1 MDKLVI
7 SSHGNVESGKEFINS
22 LEKSQFNFC
31 LVISYTETSE
41 IPGITIAGADKEFL
55 KFTSP
60 ADAEFLR
67 HGSCKCIDSIP
78 MSPDGK
84 PTPALLTKVA
94 LDSAKIP
101 HFVVNAGSKISP
113 DIPHFDSQLEFGKNI
128 SESTALSPEKVS
140 EAVEFGKIIGKSI
153 CRPNE
158 CLVIG
163 ESIPGGTT
171 TALAVLNGF
180 GINTSVSSSMPSN
193 PIEIKNQAVDKAL
206 KRLESDDP
214 INVISELGDP
224 MIPVVAGIL
233 SESSKITHV
242 ILAGG
247 TQMTAVLAF
256 AKRIGYNQQNIAVGC
271 TSYIIDDVDAK
282 FLETIKQIDD
292 IPVLSVDP
300 LLSQSKFLGLKSYSE
315 GFVKEGAGA
324 GGCMI
329 ASLLKTRMTSDKLLE
344 LIEKEYERISNLK
357 LA

>member
-1 MDKLVI
+1 MVI
-7 SSHGNVESGKEFINS
+7 SSHGNIQSAKEFINS

-67 HGSCKCIDSIP
+67 HGHCKCIDTIP

-101 HFVVNAGSKISP
+101 HFIINAGSKIYP

-128 SESTALSPEKVS
+128 SESTALSPEKVA
-140 EAVEFGKIIGKSI
+140 EGIEFGKIIGKSI
-153 CRPNE
+153 CKPNE

-171 TALAVLNGF
+171 TALAVLKGF
-180 GINTSVSSSMPSN
+180 GINTSVSSSMPNN
-193 PIEIKNQAVDKAL
+193 PIEIKNQTVDNAL
-206 KRLESDDP
+206 KRLKSDDP
-214 INVISELGDP
+214 INIISELGDP
-224 MIPVVAGIL
+224 MIAVVAGIL
-233 SESSKITHV
+233 SESSKITRV

-256 AKRIGYNQQNIAVGC
+256 AKRIGYNKQNIAVGC

-282 FLETIKQIDD
+282 FLETIKQIDN

-300 LLSQSKFLGLKSYSE
+300 LLSQSKFPGLKSYSE

-329 ASLLKTRMTSDKLLE
+329 ASLLKTRMTSEKLLE
-344 LIEKEYERISNLK
+344 LIEKEYQKISEMKSN
-357 LA
+357 

>member
-7 SSHGNVESGKEFINS
+7 SSHGNVECAKEFINS

-67 HGSCKCIDSIP
+67 HGHCKCIDTIP

-101 HFVVNAGSKISP
+101 HFIINAGSKISP
-113 DIPHFDSQLEFGKNI
+113 NIPHFDSQLEFGKNI

-140 EAVEFGKIIGKSI
+140 EAVEFGKIIGKLI

-180 GINTSVSSSMPSN
+180 GINTSVSSSMPNN

-300 LLSQSKFLGLKSYSE
+300 LLSQSKFPGLKSYSK

>member
-7 SSHGNVESGKEFINS
+7 SSHGNVECAKEFINS

-67 HGSCKCIDSIP
+67 HGHCKCIDTIP

-101 HFVVNAGSKISP
+101 HFIINAGSKISP
-113 DIPHFDSQLEFGKNI
+113 NIPHFDSQLEFGKNI

-180 GINTSVSSSMPSN
+180 GINTSVSSSMPNN

-233 SESSKITHV
+233 SESSKITHI

-300 LLSQSKFLGLKSYSE
+300 LLSQSKFPGLKSYSE

>member
-1 MDKLVI
+1 MDKLSIVC
-7 SSHGNVESGKEFINS
+7 HG
-22 LEKSQFNFC
+22 EKFLRTLSKKRFTFG
-31 LVISYTETSE
+31 LITSYSETCE

-67 HGSCKCIDSIP
+67 HGHCKCIDTIP

-113 DIPHFDSQLEFGKNI
+113 DTSHFDSQLEFGKNI
-128 SESTALSPEKVS
+128 SESKALSPEKVS
-140 EAVEFGKIIGKSI
+140 KAVEFGKIIGRSI
-153 CRPNE
+153 SQPNQ
-158 CLVIG
+158 CLIIG

-171 TALAVLNGF
+171 TALAVLKGF
-180 GINTSVSSSMPSN
+180 GINTSVSSSMPKN
-193 PIEIKNQAVDKAL
+193 PIEIKNQTVSNAL
-206 KRLESDDP
+206 KRLKSDDP

-233 SESSKITHV
+233 SESSKITRV

-256 AKRIGYNQQNIAVGC
+256 AKRIGYNKQNTAIGC
-271 TSYIIDDVDAK
+271 TSYILDDDDAK
-282 FLETIKQIDD
+282 FLETVKQIDD
-292 IPVLSVDP
+292 IPVISVNP
-300 LLSQSKFLGLKSYSE
+300 LLSESKFAGLRSYSE

-329 ASLLKTRMTSDKLLE
+329 ASLLKSRMTSEKLLE
-344 LIEKEYERISNLK
+344 LIEKEYQRISEMKSN
-357 LA
+357 

>member
-7 SSHGNVESGKEFINS
+7 SSHGNVECAKEFINS
-22 LEKSQFNFC
+22 LEKTQFNFC

-67 HGSCKCIDSIP
+67 HGHCKCIDTIP

-101 HFVVNAGSKISP
+101 HFIINAGSKISP
-113 DIPHFDSQLEFGKNI
+113 NIPHFDSQLEFGKNI

-180 GINTSVSSSMPSN
+180 GINTSVSSSMPNN

-233 SESSKITHV
+233 SESSKITRV

-300 LLSQSKFLGLKSYSE
+300 LLSQSKFPGLKSYSE

>member
-7 SSHGNVESGKEFINS
+7 SSHGNVECAKEFINS

-67 HGSCKCIDSIP
+67 HGHCKCIDTIP

-101 HFVVNAGSKISP
+101 HFIINAGSKISP
-113 DIPHFDSQLEFGKNI
+113 NIPHFDSQLEFGKNI

-171 TALAVLNGF
+171 TALAVLKGF
-180 GINTSVSSSMPSN
+180 GINTSVSSSMPNN

-300 LLSQSKFLGLKSYSE
+300 LLSQSKFPGLKSYSE

>member
-1 MDKLVI
+1 MVI
-7 SSHGNVESGKEFINS
+7 SSHGNIESAKEFTNS
-22 LEKSQFNFC
+22 LEKSQFTFC

-41 IPGITIAGADKEFL
+41 IPGITIAGADKECL

-67 HGSCKCIDSIP
+67 HGHCKCIDTIP

-101 HFVVNAGSKISP
+101 HFIINAGSKISP

-171 TALAVLNGF
+171 TALAVLKGF
-180 GINTSVSSSMPSN
+180 GINTSVSSSMPNN
-193 PIEIKNQAVDKAL
+193 PIEIKNQAVDNAL

-300 LLSQSKFLGLKSYSE
+300 LLSQSKFPGLKSYSE

>member
-7 SSHGNVESGKEFINS
+7 SSHGNVECAKEFINS

-67 HGSCKCIDSIP
+67 HGHCKCIDTIP

-101 HFVVNAGSKISP
+101 HFIINAGSKISP
-113 DIPHFDSQLEFGKNI
+113 NIPHFDSQLEFGKNI

-158 CLVIG
+158 GLVIG

-180 GINTSVSSSMPSN
+180 GINTSVSSSMPNN

-300 LLSQSKFLGLKSYSE
+300 LLSQSKFPGLKSYSE

>member
-7 SSHGNVESGKEFINS
+7 SSHGNVECAKEFINS

-67 HGSCKCIDSIP
+67 HGHCKCIDTIP

-113 DIPHFDSQLEFGKNI
+113 NIPHFDSQLEFGKNI

-180 GINTSVSSSMPSN
+180 GINTSVSSSMPNN

-300 LLSQSKFLGLKSYSE
+300 LLSQSKFPGLKSYSE

>member
-153 CRPNE
+153 CKPNE

>member
-1 MDKLVI
+1 MVI
-7 SSHGNVESGKEFINS
+7 SSHGNVESAKEFINS

-67 HGSCKCIDSIP
+67 HGHCKCIDTIP

-101 HFVVNAGSKISP
+101 HFIINAGSKISP

-171 TALAVLNGF
+171 TALAVLKGF
-180 GINTSVSSSMPSN
+180 GINTSVSSSMPNN
-193 PIEIKNQAVDKAL
+193 PIEIKNQAVDNAL

-300 LLSQSKFLGLKSYSE
+300 LLSQSKFPGLKSYSK

>member
-1 MDKLVI
+1 MAI
-7 SSHGNVESGKEFINS
+7 SSHGNIESAKEFINS

-67 HGSCKCIDSIP
+67 HGHCKCIDTIP

-101 HFVVNAGSKISP
+101 HFIINAGSKISP

-128 SESTALSPEKVS
+128 SESKALSPEKVS
-140 EAVEFGKIIGKSI
+140 EAVEFGKTIGRSI
-153 CRPNE
+153 SQPNQ
-158 CLVIG
+158 CLIIG

-171 TALAVLNGF
+171 TALAVLKGF
-180 GINTSVSSSMPSN
+180 GINTSVSSSMPKN
-193 PIEIKNQAVDKAL
+193 PIEIKNQTVSNAL
-206 KRLESDDP
+206 KRLKSDDP

-233 SESSKITHV
+233 SESSKITRV

-256 AKRIGYNQQNIAVGC
+256 AKRIGYNKQNTAIGC
-271 TSYIIDDVDAK
+271 TSYILDDDDAK
-282 FLETIKQIDD
+282 FLETVKQIDD
-292 IPVLSVDP
+292 IPVISVNP
-300 LLSQSKFLGLKSYSE
+300 LLSESKFSGLRSYSE

-329 ASLLKTRMTSDKLLE
+329 ASLLKSRMTSEKLLE
-344 LIEKEYERISNLK
+344 LIEKEYQRISALK
-357 LA
+357 SN

>member
-1 MDKLVI
+1 M
-7 SSHGNVESGKEFINS
+7 
-22 LEKSQFNFC
+22 
-31 LVISYTETSE
+31 
-41 IPGITIAGADKEFL
+41 
-55 KFTSP
+55 
-60 ADAEFLR
+60 
-67 HGSCKCIDSIP
+67 
-78 MSPDGK
+78 
-84 PTPALLTKVA
+84 
-94 LDSAKIP
+94 
-101 HFVVNAGSKISP
+101 
-113 DIPHFDSQLEFGKNI
+113 
-128 SESTALSPEKVS
+128 
-140 EAVEFGKIIGKSI
+140 
-153 CRPNE
+153 PN
-158 CLVIG
+158 
-163 ESIPGGTT
+163 
-171 TALAVLNGF
+171 
-180 GINTSVSSSMPSN
+180 N

-300 LLSQSKFLGLKSYSE
+300 LLSQSKFPGLKSYSE

-357 LA
+357 LV

>member
-1 MDKLVI
+1 MVI
-7 SSHGNVESGKEFINS
+7 SNHGNIESAKEFTNS
-22 LEKSQFNFC
+22 LEKSQFTFC

-67 HGSCKCIDSIP
+67 HGHCKCIDTIP

-101 HFVVNAGSKISP
+101 HFIINAGSKISP

-128 SESTALSPEKVS
+128 SESTALFPEKVS

-153 CRPNE
+153 CKPNE

-171 TALAVLNGF
+171 TALAVLKGF
-180 GINTSVSSSMPSN
+180 GINTSVSSSMPKN
-193 PIEIKNQAVDKAL
+193 PIEIKNQSVDNAL
-206 KRLESDDP
+206 KRLKSDDP

-233 SESSKITHV
+233 SESSKITRV

-256 AKRIGYNQQNIAVGC
+256 AKRIGYNKQNTAIGC
-271 TSYIIDDVDAK
+271 TSYILDDGNAK
-282 FLETIKQIDD
+282 FLETVKQIDD
-292 IPVLSVDP
+292 IPVISVNP
-300 LLSQSKFLGLKSYSE
+300 LLSESKFPGLKSYSE

-329 ASLLKTRMTSDKLLE
+329 ASLLKTRMTSEKLLE
-344 LIEKEYERISNLK
+344 LIEKEYQRISDLK
-357 LA
+357 SN

>member
-1 MDKLVI
+1 MVI
-7 SSHGNVESGKEFINS
+7 SNHGNIESAKEFTNS
-22 LEKSQFNFC
+22 LEKSQFTFC

-67 HGSCKCIDSIP
+67 HGHCKCIDTIP

-101 HFVVNAGSKISP
+101 HFIINAGSKISP

-128 SESTALSPEKVS
+128 SESKALSPEKVS
-140 EAVEFGKIIGKSI
+140 KAVEFGKIIGRSI
-153 CRPNE
+153 SQPNQ
-158 CLVIG
+158 CLIIG

-171 TALAVLNGF
+171 TALAVLKGF
-180 GINTSVSSSMPSN
+180 GINTSVSSSMPKN
-193 PIEIKNQAVDKAL
+193 PIEIKNQTVSNAL
-206 KRLESDDP
+206 KRLKSDDP

-233 SESSKITHV
+233 SESSRITRV

-256 AKRIGYNQQNIAVGC
+256 AKRIGYNKQNTAIGC
-271 TSYIIDDVDAK
+271 TSYILDDDDAK
-282 FLETIKQIDD
+282 FLETVKQIDD
-292 IPVLSVDP
+292 IPVISVNP
-300 LLSQSKFLGLKSYSE
+300 LLSESKFAGLRSYSE

-329 ASLLKTRMTSDKLLE
+329 ASLLKSRMTSEKLLE
-344 LIEKEYERISNLK
+344 LIEKEYQRISALK
-357 LA
+357 SN